1 MSNAKIEN
9 LENHL
14 VRVTVN
20 VTADKF
26 EEAISA
32 AYNENKSKIS
42 VPGFRKGKV
51 PRQLVEKT
59 YGKEYFY
66 EDAINH
72 VFPEVYENALTENNI
87 TPVSR
92 PTLEKPVITETE
104 VTISAVVFKKPE
116 IVVENYKGV
125 EVEKTDAV
133 ATDEDVM
140 NEIKKELDKN
150 SRLVSKTEGA
160 VENGDVCKIDFAG
173 FVDGEAF
180 EGGQATDYS
189 LEIGSKSF
197 IDTFEDQLMGA
208 KIGEEL
214 DVNVTFP
221 AGYHSETLSGKPAL
235 FKVTVKEVSKKEYPE
250 LDDEFAATV
259 SEFETLDA
267 YKADLLEKLKVS
279 KKQAAEQEKEN
290 KVIRKLI
297 ETADLDVPAIMIENR
312 VSQMVQDFSMQIEQN
327 GMKLEDYLG
336 FMGQT
341 MESLREVY
349 TPEAKIQ
356 VHARL
361 ILEYIG
367 KTEKFDIADEDLD
380 AEIERIA
387 SMYGMEFEQLKS
399 VMRPEDKEGILDDIR
414 TQKALKFIVDNA
426 KEV

>member
-9 LENHL
+9 LEKHL

-20 VTADKF
+20 VPADKF
-26 EEAISA
+26 EEGINF
-32 AYNENKSKIS
+32 AYNQNKSNIS

-51 PRQLVEKT
+51 PKQLVEKT

-72 VFPEVYENALTENNI
+72 IFPDYYEAALIENEI
-87 TPVSR
+87 SPVSR
-92 PTLEKPVITETE
+92 PTLEKPVVNETE
-104 VTISAVVFKKPE
+104 VIISALVFKKPE
-116 IVVENYKGV
+116 IVIENYKGV
-125 EVEKTDAV
+125 EIEKVDSV

-150 SRLVSKTEGA
+150 SRLVAKTDGA

-173 FVDGEAF
+173 YMDGEAF
-180 EGGQATDYS
+180 EGGTATDYT
-189 LEIGSKSF
+189 LEIGTKTF
-197 IDTFEDQLMGA
+197 IDTFEEQLIGA
-208 KIGEEL
+208 KAGDEL

-221 AGYHSETLSGKPAL
+221 AGYQNNKLSGKPAL
-235 FKVTVKEVSKKEYPE
+235 FKVTVKEISKKEYPAI
-250 LDDEFAATV
+250 DDEFAASV
-259 SEFETLDA
+259 SEFDTLDA

-279 KKQAAEQEKEN
+279 KKQAAESEKEN
-290 KVIRKLI
+290 RAIRKLV
-297 ETADLDVPAIMIENR
+297 ETANLDIPEIMVENR
-312 VSQMVQDFSMQIEQN
+312 VSQMVQDFRGQIEQN
-327 GMKLEDYLG
+327 GIDLEDYLE

-341 MESLREVY
+341 MESLRAVY
-349 TPEAKIQ
+349 APEAKNQ

-367 KTEKFDIADEDLD
+367 KTENFEISDADCD
-380 AEIERIA
+380 AEIQRIA
-387 SMYGMEFEQLKS
+387 EMYGMEYDHLKS
-399 VMRPEDKEGILDDIR
+399 VMRPEDKDGILDDLR